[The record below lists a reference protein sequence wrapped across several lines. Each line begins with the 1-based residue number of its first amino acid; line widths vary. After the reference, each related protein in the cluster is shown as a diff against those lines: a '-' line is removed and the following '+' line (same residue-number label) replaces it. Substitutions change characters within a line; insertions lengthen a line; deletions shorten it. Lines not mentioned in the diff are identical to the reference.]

1 MSVWNDLISLYPF
14 LDKLDKNS
22 QDVIK
27 DSLIVKRFDNE
38 YTLIHEGASCLGFSL
53 ILKGTIRVYKLSD
66 KGREATLY
74 KLNPGDTCYLSM
86 SCIISEKSYPA
97 FAEILESA
105 TIVFIP
111 SSIFKEF
118 VYNTLDFQKYIFKN
132 LYNKFNDVLDV
143 LEEIAFERIDVRVA
157 KYLLS
162 TSQKTNNSKFIYLT
176 QEKIAQELGTSR
188 EVVSRMLTDFKNKE
202 IITSQRGKITILDFE
217 KLNSISNLIKP

>member
-1 MSVWNDLISLYPF
+1 MNVWSELIKLYPF
-14 LDKLDKNS
+14 LDKLNTKSQTIIKNA
-22 QDVIK
+22 
-27 DSLIVKRFDNE
+27 LIVKDFNE
-38 YTLIHEGASCLGFSL
+38 GYTLIHEGASCLGFSL
-53 ILKGTIRVYKLSD
+53 IIKGSIRVYKLSD

-74 KLNPGDTCYLSM
+74 KLNAGDTCYLSM
-86 SCIISEKSYPA
+86 SCMLSEDSYPA
-97 FAEILESA
+97 FAEVLEQSI
-105 TIVFIP
+105 IVFIP
-111 SSIFKEF
+111 SNIFNEF

-132 LYNKFNDVLDV
+132 LYSKFNDVLGV

-157 KYLLS
+157 KYLLL

-217 KLNSISNLIKP
+217 KLKSISSLVK